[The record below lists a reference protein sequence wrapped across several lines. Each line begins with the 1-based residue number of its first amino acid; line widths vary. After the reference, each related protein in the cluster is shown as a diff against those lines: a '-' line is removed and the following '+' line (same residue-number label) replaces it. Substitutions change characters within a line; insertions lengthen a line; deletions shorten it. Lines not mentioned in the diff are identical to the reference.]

1 MAKVSRCHSQ
11 SASVRR
17 VRYLKVISHVSH
29 AGGARLREI
38 SCVSCVS
45 HVSRSHTMSL
55 VEFVKA
61 EGKEERAPRAPV
73 LCSFL
78 PLTTGELAAA
88 LVRVTT
94 NQQGEW
100 MSTSSCVT
108 SQAQLKSDRG

>member
-11 SASVRR
+11 SASVRC

-29 AGGARLREI
+29 AAGARSREI
-38 SCVSCVS
+38 SR
-45 HVSRSHTMSL
+45 VSRSHAVLL
-55 VEFVKA
+55 VEFVEA

-88 LVRVTT
+88 PVRGTT

-100 MSTSSCVT
+100 KRTSSGVT
-108 SQAQLKSDRG
+108 SYAQPKSDRG

>member
-17 VRYLKVISHVSH
+17 VRYLKVISRVSH

-38 SCVSCVS
+38 SRGSR
-45 HVSRSHTMSL
+45 VSRSHTMSL
-55 VEFVKA
+55 MEFVKA

-78 PLTTGELAAA
+78 PLPTGEFAAA
-88 LVRVTT
+88 PVRGTT

-100 MSTSSCVT
+100 KRTSSGVT
-108 SQAQLKSDRG
+108 SCAQPKSDRG